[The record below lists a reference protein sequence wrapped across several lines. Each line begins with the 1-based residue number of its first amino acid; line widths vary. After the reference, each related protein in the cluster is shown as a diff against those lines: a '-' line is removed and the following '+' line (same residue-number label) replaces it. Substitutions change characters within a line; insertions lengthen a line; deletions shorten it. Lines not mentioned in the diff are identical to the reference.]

1 MGRHLDSEDRRRTV
15 AEAAWRV
22 LLRDGVTAL
31 SVRNV
36 AAEAG
41 LPPSSL
47 RYTFPSQADVRDA
60 AIELLLERL
69 GERAR
74 NAATDASGVDGARA
88 MLLELLPLDEERR
101 GEMEVTLSFQALA
114 VSDPEIR
121 RAYARLND
129 VLHEVSAR
137 AMGLMGQSQAAADLT
152 VAVIDGIA
160 LHLLRDTRP
169 DAASRARATL
179 DFHLGLL
186 AAPRS

>member
-1 MGRHLDSEDRRRTV
+1 MGRFLDADGRRRAV

-22 LLRDGVTAL
+22 LLRDGITAL

-47 RYTFPSQADVRDA
+47 RYTFPTQAQVRDA
-60 AIELLLERL
+60 AVELLLARL
-69 GERAR
+69 VERAQQ
-74 NAATDASGVDGARA
+74 AATDASGVAGARA
-88 MLLELLPLDEERR
+88 MLLELLPLDDERR

-121 RAYARLND
+121 RAYGRLND
-129 VLHEVSAR
+129 VLRDVSDR
-137 AMGLMGQSQAAADLT
+137 AMALIGQSSAASELT

-160 LHLLRDTRP
+160 LHLLRDTRA
-169 DAASRARATL
+169 DAAQRARATL
-179 DFHLGLL
+179 DYHLELL
-186 AAPRS
+186 TT